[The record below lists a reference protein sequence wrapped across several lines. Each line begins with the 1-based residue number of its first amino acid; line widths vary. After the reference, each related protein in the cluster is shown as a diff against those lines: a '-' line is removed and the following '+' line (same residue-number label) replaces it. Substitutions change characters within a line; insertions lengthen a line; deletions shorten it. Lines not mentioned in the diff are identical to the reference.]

1 MRDGAVMRRW
11 LEAEFA
17 QAPDA
22 EACFRDTV
30 RHLPRVA
37 VPDGL
42 GERIVAELAPGA
54 GRRRWVSTRVRRL
67 ATVTALALSGVALV
81 LYGAVVLAPL
91 VAGQLF
97 GLLNF
102 STRGFVWL
110 VRALDSGLDGWTIVT
125 SVSGAL
131 GSAIATPQVTLGF
144 VGVELVGVAAL
155 YGLHRV
161 LRLERE
167 TP

>member
-1 MRDGAVMRRW
+1 MSDGAVMRRW
-11 LEAEFA
+11 LEAELA
-17 QAPDA
+17 DGPDA
-22 EACFRDTV
+22 EALFRDTA
-30 RHLPRVA
+30 RHLPRAA
-37 VPDGL
+37 VPAGL
-42 GERIVAELAPGA
+42 GDRIVAEVAPGA
-54 GRRRWVSTRVRRL
+54 GRRSWVSTRVRQL
-67 ATVTALALSGVALV
+67 ATVTALAVSGVALV
-81 LYGAVVLAPL
+81 AYGAVVLAPL

-97 GLLNF
+97 ELLNF
-102 STRGFVWL
+102 STRGFVSL
-110 VRALDSGLDGWTIVT
+110 VHALDSGLDAWTIVA
-125 SVSGAL
+125 SVSRAF